1 MSDYLNWRY
10 ATQKFDPV
18 RKIPGTEFLELLE
31 SLRLAPSSYGLQPW
45 KFVVVRDKTIREK
58 LRKHAWD
65 QPQVTDASHLLVL
78 CALKR
83 ISPDYVKNLTAR
95 IAKSRD
101 VAPESLSWYE
111 QAMLNSLK
119 TMPAQALSDWMKRQV
134 YLALG
139 MLLAQCAY
147 KKIDSCPMEGFDARK
162 FDEILGLEELDLGSV
177 VLCPVGYRAKDDP
190 YAGLKKVRFTKSEV
204 FIEK

>member
-1 MSDYLNWRY
+1 MSEYLNWRY
-10 ATQKFDPV
+10 ATQKFDPA
-18 RKIPGTEFLELLE
+18 RKIPEAEFLELLE

-45 KFVVVRDKTIREK
+45 KFIVARDEGLRKD

-78 CALKR
+78 CALKK
-83 ISPDYVKNLTAR
+83 INPDYVKDFTAR
-95 IAKSRD
+95 AAKSRN
-101 VAPESLSWYE
+101 VAPESLSGYE

-119 TMPAQALSDWMKRQV
+119 GMPAQALSDWMKRQV

-139 MLLAQCAY
+139 MLLAQCAH

-162 FDEILGLEELDLGSV
+162 FDEILRLKKLNLESV
-177 VLCPVGYRAKDDP
+177 VLCPVGYRAKDDQ
-190 YAGLKKVRFTKSEV
+190 YAGLKKVRFSKNEV

>member
-1 MSDYLNWRY
+1 MSEYLNWRY

-18 RKIPGTEFLELLE
+18 RKIPEAEFLELLE

-45 KFVVVRDKTIREK
+45 KFVVVRDETIREK
-58 LRKHAWD
+58 LRKHAWN

-78 CALKR
+78 CALKG
-83 ISPDYVKNLTAR
+83 INPGYVKNFTAR
-95 IAKSRD
+95 IAKSRG
-101 VAPESLSWYE
+101 VALESLSGYE

-139 MLLAQCAY
+139 MLLAQCAH
-147 KKIDSCPMEGFDARK
+147 KKIDSCPMEGFDAKK
-162 FDEILGLEELDLGSV
+162 FDEILRLKKLDLGSV
-177 VLCPVGYRAKDDP
+177 VLCPIGYRAKDDQ